1 VTDLIQTVLLYLC
14 WIVVIVRVSA
24 LRSRNQRPLWF
35 ALLMLAVG
43 ITMLQKD
50 TNAFLQSVTGDPD
63 VENLISSVMAVGVA
77 ATLLTFAARAAEVR
91 ISPWL
96 RWLSCGTT
104 VLVMIIS
111 FAVFTAGGGT
121 ARPHFFP
128 VPGTVSVLDLYW
140 VVYLTYQ
147 GLATAATLVLLVRA
161 FGRVRSWLVR
171 TPVLLLIVGSVG
183 FLVFIG
189 SRFVAV
195 FGGSAAAVAFGTYV
209 SSPHTIGVSLG
220 CSIAAFVPF
229 FLGWS
234 AWRSGNALYP
244 LWKSLVTAVPHIALY
259 PPRPR
264 FIDALPPQNS
274 QLRLHRRLVEIR
286 DGMLIMNDWVQP
298 ADLAAIE
305 ALVSDV
311 PPELMAPMTTA
322 CWLRVALAAHA
333 AGLPMAT
340 DPLDL
345 VRQGGTD
352 GQSELHWLRSVAA
365 VWSDPRTERF
375 AATVAEIRARAGRS
389 LEP

>member
-24 LRSRNQRPLWF
+24 LRSRSQRPLWF
-35 ALLMLAVG
+35 ALLLLALG

-50 TNAFLQSVTGDPD
+50 TNAAIESVTGDPN
-63 VENLISSVMAVGVA
+63 VQYLISSLSAVGVA

-91 ISPWL
+91 ISPLL
-96 RWLSCGTT
+96 RWMSCGLT
-104 VLVMIIS
+104 VLVMVTS
-111 FAVFTAGGGT
+111 FAIFTSEGDT

-128 VPGTVSVLDLYW
+128 VPGTLSVLDVYW
-140 VVYLTYQ
+140 VVYLLYQ
-147 GLATAATLVLLVRA
+147 GVVTAATLVLLLRA

-171 TPVLLLIVGSVG
+171 TPVLLLIIGSIG
-183 FLVFIG
+183 FLAFIG

-195 FGGSAAAVAFGTYV
+195 FGGVDAAVAFGTYV

-220 CSIAAFVPF
+220 CSIAAFVPLL
-229 FLGWS
+229 LGLS

-244 LWKSLVTAVPHIALY
+244 LWKSLVTALPHIALY
-259 PPRPR
+259 PLRSR
-264 FIDALPPQNS
+264 LVDALRPQNS

-298 ADLAAIE
+298 SDLAAIE
-305 ALVSDV
+305 VFVSDV

-322 CWLRVALAAHA
+322 CWLKVAIAVHD

-352 GQSELHWLRSVAA
+352 VESELQWQRAVAA
-365 VWSDPRTERF
+365 VWTDPRTDRY
-375 AATVAEIRARAGRS
+375 AATVSESRLATHRA
-389 LEP
+389 

>member
-1 VTDLIQTVLLYLC
+1 MTDLIQTVLLYLC
-14 WIVVIVRVSA
+14 WIVVVVRISA

-35 ALLMLAVG
+35 ALLLLAVG
-43 ITMLQKD
+43 ITMLQRD
-50 TNAFLQSVTGDPD
+50 TNAAIESVTGDP
-63 VENLISSVMAVGVA
+63 NAQYLLSSLSAVGVA

-91 ISPWL
+91 ISALL
-96 RWLSCGTT
+96 RWMSCGLT
-104 VLVMIIS
+104 VLVMVTS
-111 FAVFTAGGGT
+111 FVIFTAERGV

-128 VPGTVSVLDLYW
+128 VPGTISVLDVYW
-140 VVYLTYQ
+140 AVYLGYQ
-147 GLATAATLVLLVRA
+147 GIATAATLVLLARA

-171 TPVLLLIVGSVG
+171 TPELLLVIGSVG

-195 FGGSAAAVAFGTYV
+195 FSDSPGAVAFGTYV

-229 FLGWS
+229 FLGLS
-234 AWRSGNALYP
+234 AWRSANALYP
-244 LWKSLVTAVPHIALY
+244 LWKALVTAVPHIALY
-259 PPRPR
+259 PPRAR
-264 FIDALPPQNS
+264 LVDALRPQNS

-298 ADLAAIE
+298 SDLAAIE
-305 ALVSDV
+305 VFVAEVS
-311 PPELMAPMTTA
+311 PELMAPMTTA
-322 CWLRVALAAHA
+322 CWLKVALAVHA

-352 GQSELHWLRSVAA
+352 GQSEPHWLRAVAA
-365 VWSDPRTERF
+365 VWSDPRADRF
-375 AATVAEIRARAGRS
+375 AATVSELRLAAHR
-389 LEP
+389 